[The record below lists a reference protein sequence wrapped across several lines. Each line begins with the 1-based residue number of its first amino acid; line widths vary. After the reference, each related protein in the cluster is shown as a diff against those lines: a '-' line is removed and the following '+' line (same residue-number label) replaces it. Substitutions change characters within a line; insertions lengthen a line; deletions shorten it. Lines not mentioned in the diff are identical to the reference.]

1 MSEPS
6 TPLMRQYSAIKKEHP
21 NALLFFR
28 LGDFYELFFDDAIL
42 AARELQ
48 ITLTSR
54 NKEKGVNIPMCGVPY
69 HAAEGYIA
77 KLIRRGFKVAVCEQ
91 VEDPRL
97 ATKLV
102 RREVTRVVTPGTAA
116 DSSLNAE
123 ENNFLAAVATVGDR
137 VGFAA
142 LDLSTGEFRA
152 TEFAGESAGRRI
164 QEELEQLRPKEMLYG
179 SSAPLLEHASSTQ
192 LGSFATLNGRD
203 TPHSTGTA
211 PVARISGFGWAET
224 PLDDWIFAP
233 DHAIPLVENHFG
245 VLSLEGF
252 GLAGKQAAASAAGA
266 ILYYIR
272 STQRGTL
279 DHVDRIGF
287 YERQNCLVLDAVTVR
302 NLELIEP
309 LFAGT
314 DAGVTLIRCLDA
326 TITPMGKRLL
336 RMWMLRPSLDR
347 TEIEARLDAVD
358 VQVKDIVGREEL
370 RRSLDGILDLE
381 RLLSRVTLETAN
393 PRDVLALGA
402 SLGKLPKVRG
412 VLAGLLAPRLAMLHA
427 AIDELGDLRGKIES
441 MLAPEP
447 PLTLNDG
454 GVIAAGIDKD
464 LDELRDLSHNSKQ
477 YLAQVETRE
486 RERTGIGSLKVK
498 FNSIFGY
505 YIEISKANLHHAPT
519 DYERK
524 QTLVN
529 AERFTTPELKEYES
543 KILDAQEKIVEIER
557 RLFAEL
563 RSAIAAEAKRIRQT
577 ALALAE
583 VDVLGS
589 LAHIAALRNYCRPK
603 FEADNSDQ
611 TADLEIV
618 EGRHPVIELQ
628 EMTIGNDRFVPNDLF
643 LNSKTHNI
651 VVLTGPNMGGKSTYL
666 RQAALIVIMAQM
678 GSFVPARSVRMG
690 IVDRVFTRI
699 GASDNVARGRST
711 FMVEM
716 TETAAI
722 LHTATPRSLI
732 LLDEVGRGTSTYD
745 GLAIAWAA
753 VEYLHA
759 RVRAKT
765 LFATHYFELTELAEQ
780 LSGVKNYHV
789 SVKETGG
796 SVVFLRRVEP
806 GAADRSY
813 GIEVAKLAGLPNEV
827 VVRAREVL
835 AEHESSEHRL
845 SGHLTPGSA
854 PERPAQLTIFTPLS
868 QPVLEKLREADLDRM
883 TPLEALN
890 LLAELKKA
898 DWQKRWQRRT
908 QLIHASGQLLIVGFD
923 GTEMSP
929 RLASLLAKIAP
940 AGVILFAR
948 NIKGV
953 EQTHTLLRECQK
965 CVAMPLFT
973 CVDLEG
979 GTVDRFRNVLG
990 TAPSPAEVFATGSR
1004 ALYRKHGR
1012 VIGENCRALGFN
1024 VDFAPVLDL
1033 AFAASRSVMSSRAV
1047 SDDPKQ
1053 VVVYARE
1060 FLQGLRDAG
1069 VLGCGKHFPW
1079 AG

>member
-1 MSEPS
+1 
-6 TPLMRQYSAIKKEHP
+6 MRQYAAIKKAHP

-28 LGDFYELFFDDAIL
+28 LGDFYELFFDDAVL

-54 NKEKGVNIPMCGVPY
+54 NKEKGVAIPMCGVPY
-69 HAAEGYIA
+69 HAAESYIA
-77 KLIRRGFKVAVCEQ
+77 KLIRRGYKVAVCEQ

-97 ATKLV
+97 AKKLV

-179 SSAPLLEHASSTQ
+179 SSAPLFERTTGGATGASARPHTDAAFST
-192 LGSFATLNGRD
+192 S
-203 TPHSTGTA
+203 TA
-211 PVARISGFGWAET
+211 PVARVSGGGWAET

-233 DHAIPLVENHFG
+233 DHAIPLLENHFG

-272 STQRGTL
+272 STQRGSL

-314 DAGVTLIRCLDA
+314 DAGVTLFRCLDA
-326 TITPMGKRLL
+326 TVTPMGKRLL
-336 RMWMLRPSLDR
+336 RTWLLRPSLDR
-347 TEIEARLDAVD
+347 VEIEGRLDSVEA
-358 VQVKDIVGREEL
+358 QLKDTVRREEL

-393 PRDVLALGA
+393 PRDVLALSA
-402 SLGKLPKVRG
+402 SLARIPKVRTVLEQFSICCSG
-412 VLAGLLAPRLAMLHA
+412 NEGTGRARLQPCRQEPQQIPASAAVGTAIDTTTKAALAGLSASRLATLHQ
-427 AIDELGDLRGKIES
+427 AIDELADLREKIDRT
-441 MLAPEP
+441 LVPEP
-447 PLTLNDG
+447 PLTLTDG
-454 GVIAAGIDKD
+454 GVIAPGVDKD
-464 LDELRDLSHNSKQ
+464 LDELRDLSRNSKR
-477 YLAQVETRE
+477 YLAQVEQRE
-486 RERTGIGSLKVK
+486 RERTGINSLKVK

-505 YIEISKANLHHAPT
+505 YIEISKANLHLSPA

-557 RLFAEL
+557 RLFADL
-563 RSAIAAEAKRIRQT
+563 RASIAAEAKRIRQT

-583 VDVLGS
+583 VDVLGC

-603 FEADNSDQ
+603 FEQQFEPNLDEAKKAEKVANG
-611 TADLEIV
+611 APGVPVRPLDLEII

-628 EMTIGNDRFVPNDLF
+628 ELAAGSERFVPNDMF
-643 LNSKTHNI
+643 LNNSTQNI

-678 GSFVPARSVRMG
+678 GSFVPARAVRLG

-722 LHTATPRSLI
+722 LHTATARSLI

-753 VEYLHA
+753 IEYLHA
-759 RVRAKT
+759 HVRAKT

-827 VVRAREVL
+827 VIRAREVL
-835 AEHESSEHRL
+835 AEHESSEHKL
-845 SGHLTPGSA
+845 SGHLTPGA
-854 PERPAQLTIFTPLS
+854 EPERPTQLTIFTPLS
-868 QPVLEKLREADLDRM
+868 QPVLEKLREVDLNRL

-890 LLAELKKA
+890 LLAELKKE
-898 DWQKRWQRRT
+898 
-908 QLIHASGQLLIVGFD
+908 I
-923 GTEMSP
+923 
-929 RLASLLAKIAP
+929 
-940 AGVILFAR
+940 
-948 NIKGV
+948 
-953 EQTHTLLRECQK
+953 
-965 CVAMPLFT
+965 
-973 CVDLEG
+973 
-979 GTVDRFRNVLG
+979 
-990 TAPSPAEVFATGSR
+990 
-1004 ALYRKHGR
+1004 
-1012 VIGENCRALGFN
+1012 
-1024 VDFAPVLDL
+1024 
-1033 AFAASRSVMSSRAV
+1033 
-1047 SDDPKQ
+1047 
-1053 VVVYARE
+1053 
-1060 FLQGLRDAG
+1060 
-1069 VLGCGKHFPW
+1069 
-1079 AG
+1079 

>member
-6 TPLMRQYSAIKKEHP
+6 TPLMRQYAAIKKEHP

-28 LGDFYELFFDDAIL
+28 LGDFYELFFDDAVL

-54 NKEKGVNIPMCGVPY
+54 NKEKGMDIPMCGVPY
-69 HAAEGYIA
+69 HAADGYIA

-97 ATKLV
+97 AKKLV

-164 QEELEQLRPKEMLYG
+164 QEELEQLRPREMLYG
-179 SSAPLLEHASSTQ
+179 SSAPLLERTTTQ
-192 LGSFATLNGRD
+192 MRSFAPLDGPEARHHTSL
-203 TPHSTGTA
+203 STGTA
-211 PVARISGFGWAET
+211 PIARVSGFGWAET

-233 DHAIPLVENHFG
+233 DHAIPLLENHFG

-252 GLAGKQAAASAAGA
+252 GLAGKPAAASAAGA

-314 DAGVTLIRCLDA
+314 DAGVTLFRCLDA
-326 TITPMGKRLL
+326 TVTPMGKRLL

-347 TEIEARLDAVD
+347 GEIEGRLDAVA
-358 VQVKDIVGREEL
+358 VQVKDTVRREEL

-393 PRDVLALGA
+393 PRDVLALAA
-402 SLGKLPKVRG
+402 SLGRIPRVRT
-412 VLAGLLAPRLAMLHA
+412 VLDGLAAARLATLHG
-427 AIDELGDLRGKIES
+427 AIDELGDLREKIERT
-441 MLAPEP
+441 LVPEP
-447 PLTLNDG
+447 PLTLSDG
-454 GVIAAGIDKD
+454 GVIAPGVDKD
-464 LDELRDLSHNSKQ
+464 LDELRDLSRNSKQ
-477 YLAQVETRE
+477 YLAQVEIRE

-505 YIEISKANLHHAPT
+505 YIEISKANLHHAPA

-563 RSAIAAEAKRIRQT
+563 RSSIAAEAKRIRQT

-583 VDVLGS
+583 VDVLVC
-589 LAHIAALRNYCRPK
+589 LAHIAALRNYCRPR
-603 FEADNSDQ
+603 FEQKIDEAEKTADVL
-611 TADLEIV
+611 DLEIV

-628 EMTIGNDRFVPNDLF
+628 ELAAGSERFVPNDLF
-643 LNSKTHNI
+643 LDSSTHNI

-678 GSFVPARSVRMG
+678 GSFVPARAVRLG

-722 LHTATPRSLI
+722 LHTATARSLI

-835 AEHESSEHRL
+835 AEHESSEHQL
-845 SGHLTPGSA
+845 SGHLTPGA
-854 PERPAQLTIFTPLS
+854 EPERPRQLTIFTPLS
-868 QPVLEKLREADLDRM
+868 QPVLEKLREVDLNRL

-890 LLAELKKA
+890 LLAELKKE
-898 DWQKRWQRRT
+898 
-908 QLIHASGQLLIVGFD
+908 I
-923 GTEMSP
+923 
-929 RLASLLAKIAP
+929 
-940 AGVILFAR
+940 
-948 NIKGV
+948 
-953 EQTHTLLRECQK
+953 
-965 CVAMPLFT
+965 
-973 CVDLEG
+973 
-979 GTVDRFRNVLG
+979 
-990 TAPSPAEVFATGSR
+990 
-1004 ALYRKHGR
+1004 
-1012 VIGENCRALGFN
+1012 
-1024 VDFAPVLDL
+1024 
-1033 AFAASRSVMSSRAV
+1033 
-1047 SDDPKQ
+1047 
-1053 VVVYARE
+1053 
-1060 FLQGLRDAG
+1060 
-1069 VLGCGKHFPW
+1069 
-1079 AG
+1079 